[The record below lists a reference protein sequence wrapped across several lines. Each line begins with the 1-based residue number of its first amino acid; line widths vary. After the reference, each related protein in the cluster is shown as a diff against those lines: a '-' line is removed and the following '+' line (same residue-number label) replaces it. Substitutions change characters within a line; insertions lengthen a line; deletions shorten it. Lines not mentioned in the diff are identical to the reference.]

1 MTATTMWFGALLII
15 CGIVLLARSAIT
27 RGQLSNSHTDPVVGQ
42 TLEPSQRGVRFL
54 GLGQNWLGLLLILI
68 GAIVLLGGAV
78 I

>member
-1 MTATTMWFGALLII
+1 LGHRATGSL
-15 CGIVLLARSAIT
+15 GDHSRAI
-27 RGQLSNSHTDPVVGQ
+27 NSHTDPVVGQ
-42 TLEPSQRGVRFL
+42 TLEPPQRGVRFL